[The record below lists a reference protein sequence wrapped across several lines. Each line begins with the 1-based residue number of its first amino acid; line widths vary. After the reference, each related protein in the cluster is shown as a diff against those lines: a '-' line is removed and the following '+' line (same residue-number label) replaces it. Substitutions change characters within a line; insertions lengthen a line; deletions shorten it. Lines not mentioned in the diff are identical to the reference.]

1 MIIVGTPEQCIEK
14 MKRYVDIGVDEL
26 ICYKQFGH
34 LSHPSIMRSL
44 DLIGREV
51 MPEIEAYSRK
61 VAAQRK
67 ASA

>member
-1 MIIVGTPEQCIEK
+1 
-14 MKRYVDIGVDEL
+14 VDEL

-34 LSHPSIMRSL
+34 LSHESIMRSL

-51 MPEIEAYSRK
+51 MPEVEAYSRQ
-61 VAAQRK
+61 VAKRK